1 MTSTQSLS
9 TSSSNPRIPEP
20 EAPAQALNQGDE
32 PINDPLKQPAF
43 VVEMP
48 GSLERNAEEI
58 QAISPEGMPA
68 DPKAGPG
75 ELYRYVILAGILL
88 VVLSLALVP
97 FIGWAASV
105 MAMSFSLIAMAI
117 NPSVLSTFRRA
128 DERRR
133 VLENRDDKPDSPRP

>member
-1 MTSTQSLS
+1 MTSMHPLS
-9 TSSSNPRIPEP
+9 GVSGPPRIPEP
-20 EAPAQALNQGDE
+20 DAPAQSPKQGDE

-43 VVEMP
+43 AVEMP
-48 GSLERNAEEI
+48 GSAKRNAEEI

-75 ELYRYVILAGILL
+75 ALYRYIILAGMLL
-88 VVLSLALVP
+88 VVLSLAMVP

-133 VLENRDDKPDSPRP
+133 VLEHRGETNASPEP

>member
-43 VVEMP
+43 AVEMP
-48 GSLERNAEEI
+48 GSAKRNSEEI
-58 QAISPEGMPA
+58 QDISPEGMPA
-68 DPKAGPG
+68 HPKAGPG
-75 ELYRYVILAGILL
+75 ALYRYVILGGMLL
-88 VVLSLALVP
+88 VILSLALVP

-133 VLENRDDKPDSPRP
+133 VLENRDERPDSPRP